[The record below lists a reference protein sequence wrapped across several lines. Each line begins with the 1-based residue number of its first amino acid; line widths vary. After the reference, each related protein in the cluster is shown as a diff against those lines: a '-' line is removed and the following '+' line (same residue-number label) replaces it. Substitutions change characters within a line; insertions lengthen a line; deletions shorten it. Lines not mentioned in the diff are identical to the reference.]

1 MLAMTSLE
9 VAASPQ
15 PSSFEILKTQVE
27 ALLRNGDA
35 RAALTQLVLAQPEQ
49 ENNSDFDYLLGTTAL
64 IAESPEIAINAL
76 ERVVMMQPN
85 FAGAWLDLAIAYYR
99 AGDERTAAQLI
110 THLEENFDPPAPLRA
125 QLLSTK
131 RKINQAYLKTG
142 WHANGGLMVAHVK
155 NANYG
160 LSQSSFQ
167 ITPTG
172 SSPIDVV
179 IGPDSKARSDDAIE
193 FRGEA
198 YRQFIHGS
206 QGRSE
211 LQLAMRARDYMSV
224 NSQNFMDVSA
234 YWVLSQPLSTNQKL
248 ETQSGLSA
256 RYMMVDGSS
265 VGTFVSAFTGIKSK
279 IHNCDLTSRFEL
291 EHRAFNQA
299 NQANSNIPW
308 VGFGI
313 SCPVARWAFEG
324 SYRYGWDK
332 PEGAR
337 AGGQT
342 ERQEASLQT
351 RWRPSDTLQMRVLGY
366 YADYK
371 DAEGYSSLL
380 NNGARRVVHRTG
392 KRLELAWQLPLKN
405 NDRWT
410 MQIEFDDIK
419 NHSNIATSSF
429 DDTQIFA
436 GLRYQ
441 LF

>member
-1 MLAMTSLE
+1 MLAMTGPE
-9 VAASPQ
+9 GVASPQ
-15 PSSFEILKTQVE
+15 LSSFEILKTQVE
-27 ALLRNGDA
+27 VMLRKGDA
-35 RAALTQLVLAQPEQ
+35 RTALMQLVLAQPEQ

-110 THLEENFDPPAPLRA
+110 THLEENFDPPPPLRA

-131 RKINQAYLKTG
+131 RKINQAYLTTG
-142 WHANGGLMVAHVK
+142 WHVYGGLMVAHVK

-172 SSPIDVV
+172 SSPIVVV
-179 IGPDSKARSDDAIE
+179 IGPDSRARSDDAIE

-198 YRQFIHGS
+198 YRQFIHSS
-206 QGRSE
+206 QSKSD
-211 LQLAMRARDYMSV
+211 LQLAMRARDYASI
-224 NSQNFMDVSA
+224 NSQNFMDLSA
-234 YWVLSQPLSTNQKL
+234 YWLLSQSLSTNQKS
-248 ETQSGLSA
+248 ETQLGLSA

-265 VGTFVSAFTGIKSK
+265 IGTFVSAFTGIKSK
-279 IHNCDLTSRFEL
+279 IHQCDLTSKFEL
-291 EHRAFNQA
+291 EHRSFNQA
-299 NQANSNIPW
+299 NQVNANIPW

-324 SYRYGWDK
+324 NYRYGWDQ
-332 PEGAR
+332 PEGTR

-342 ERQEASLQT
+342 VRQEASLQA
-351 RWRPSDTLQMRVLGY
+351 RWRPSDTLQMRVLVY
-366 YADYK
+366 YADYR
-371 DAEGYSSLL
+371 DDEGYSSLL
-380 NNGARRVVHRTG
+380 SNGARRVVRRMG
-392 KRLELAWQLPLKN
+392 ERLELAWQLPLKN

-410 MQIEFDDIK
+410 MQIEFDNIK